1 MRPPREMRG
10 GAHGPVPPRILIVG
24 EINPDL
30 VLRGDAF
37 PAAGKEVT
45 VDDFVMTLG
54 SASAICAMGLARLG
68 DPVSFVG
75 RVGADP
81 WGEYCIDTMRGAGI
95 DVTGVVRDPAL
106 KTGVTVSITSSR
118 DRALVSFIGAIG
130 ALRAADVTDDAFAG
144 ASHLHVSSYFLQ
156 EGLRPGCRSL
166 FARAHAAGLTTSLD
180 PGFDPS
186 ERWGNDLLETL
197 AEVDLF
203 FPNDVEVRAITRTD
217 AVPDAL
223 RRLAGGRTRTIAK
236 LGALGCAT
244 LADDGRVLRAPSYSV
259 EAVDTTGA
267 GDSFNAGFLHAW
279 LARRPLEECLRWGAA
294 CGSLSTRG
302 LGGTARQPSAEEA
315 ERLLR
320 SSA

>member
-1 MRPPREMRG
+1 
-10 GAHGPVPPRILIVG
+10 VTVKSVLVVG
-24 EINPDL
+24 EVNPDL
-30 VLRGDAF
+30 VLRGDRF
-37 PAAGKEVT
+37 PVPGKEVL
-45 VDDFVMTLG
+45 VEDFVMTLG

-75 RVGADP
+75 KVGADP
-81 WGEYCIDTMRGAGI
+81 WGAYCVDTMAAAGI
-95 DVTGVVRDPAL
+95 DVTRIARNPAL

-130 ALRAADVTDDAFAG
+130 ALRAADVADDAFAG
-144 ASHLHVSSYFLQ
+144 AGHLHVSSYFLQ
-156 EGLRPGCRSL
+156 EALRPGCRAL

-186 ERWGNDLLETL
+186 ERWDGDLRETL

-203 FPNDVEVRAITRTD
+203 FPNEVEVRAITRTD

-236 LGALGCAT
+236 LGAQGCAT
-244 LADDGRVLRAPSYSV
+244 LADDGRLLQAPSYSV

-279 LARRPLEECLRWGAA
+279 LARRPLEECLRWGNA

-302 LGGTARQPSAEEA
+302 LGGTARQPSAEEVEQLVRPLA
-315 ERLLR
+315 
-320 SSA
+320 

>member
-1 MRPPREMRG
+1 MKS
-10 GAHGPVPPRILIVG
+10 VLVVG

-30 VLRGDAF
+30 ILKGDTF
-37 PAAGKEVT
+37 PTAGKEIL

-75 RVGADP
+75 KVGADP
-81 WGEYCIDTMRGAGI
+81 WGAYCVETMAAAGI
-95 DVTGVVRDPAL
+95 DVSRVVHDPAL

-130 ALRAADVTDDAFAG
+130 ALRAADVAERDFAG
-144 ASHLHVSSYFLQ
+144 ARHLHVSSYFLQ
-156 EGLRPGCRSL
+156 QGLRPGCREL
-166 FARAHAAGLTTSLD
+166 FARARAAGLTTSLD

-186 ERWGNDLLETL
+186 ERWAGDLRETL

-203 FPNDVEVRAITRTD
+203 FPNEVEIRAITRAD
-217 AVPDAL
+217 AVPEAL

-236 LGALGCAT
+236 LGAQGCAT
-244 LADDGRVLRAPSYSV
+244 LADDGRMLQVPSYPV

-302 LGGTARQPSAEEA
+302 LGGTARQASAEEV

-320 SSA
+320 SPA

>member
-1 MRPPREMRG
+1 
-10 GAHGPVPPRILIVG
+10 VKSVLVVG

-30 VLRGDAF
+30 ILKGATF
-37 PAAGKEVT
+37 PTAGKEIL

-68 DPVSFVG
+68 DTVTFVG
-75 RVGADP
+75 KVGADP
-81 WGEYCIDTMRGAGI
+81 WGAYCVETMAAAGI
-95 DVTGVVRDPAL
+95 DVSRVAHDPAL

-130 ALRAADVTDDAFAG
+130 ALRAADVAERDFAG
-144 ASHLHVSSYFLQ
+144 ARHLHVSSYFLQ
-156 EGLRPGCRSL
+156 QGLRPGCREL
-166 FARAHAAGLTTSLD
+166 FGRARAAGLTTSLD

-186 ERWGNDLLETL
+186 ERWAGDLRETL

-203 FPNDVEVRAITRTD
+203 FPNEVEVRAITRTD
-217 AVPDAL
+217 AVPEAL

-236 LGALGCAT
+236 LGAQGCAT
-244 LADDGRVLRAPSYSV
+244 LADDGRMLQVPSYPV

-279 LARRPLEECLRWGAA
+279 LARRPLAECLRWGAA

-302 LGGTARQPSAEEA
+302 LGGTARQASVEEA

-320 SSA
+320 SPA

>member
-1 MRPPREMRG
+1 
-10 GAHGPVPPRILIVG
+10 VKSVLVVG
-24 EINPDL
+24 EVNPDL

-37 PAAGKEVT
+37 PTAGKEVL

-75 RVGADP
+75 KVGADP
-81 WGEYCIDTMRGAGI
+81 WGAYCVDVMASAGI
-95 DVTGVVRDPAL
+95 DTRRVVRDPAL

-130 ALRAADVTDDAFAG
+130 ALRAADVGDGDLAG
-144 ASHLHVSSYFLQ
+144 AGHLHVSSYFLQ

-186 ERWGNDLLETL
+186 ERWDGDLLETL

-203 FPNDVEVRAITRTD
+203 FPNEVEIRAITHAE

-223 RRLAGGRTRTIAK
+223 RRLAVGRTRTVAK
-236 LGALGCAT
+236 LGAQGCAT
-244 LADDGRVLRAPSYSV
+244 LADGGRVLQVPSYTV

-315 ERLLR
+315 ERLVR
-320 SSA
+320 PSA